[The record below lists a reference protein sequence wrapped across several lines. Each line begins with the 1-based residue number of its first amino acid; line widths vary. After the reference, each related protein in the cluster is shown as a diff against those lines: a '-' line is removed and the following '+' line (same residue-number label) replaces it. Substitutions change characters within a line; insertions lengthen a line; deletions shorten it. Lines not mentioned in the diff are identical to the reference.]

1 MGFQGTI
8 LIPGRGATGTG
19 ISQTVKNSN
28 WIHIALQEP
37 SPLQPTSGDDSL
49 IISMQGLFGKLTGT
63 PTGLSSYSM
72 QELTLDMQSYAF
84 DLIWIRNKIQ
94 HSLKNS
100 HT

>member
-28 WIHIALQEP
+28 WIHIAVQEP

-49 IISMQGLFGKLTGT
+49 IISMARIIWKIDRNTNWPKQLQYARADSRHTKLC
-63 PTGLSSYSM
+63 
-72 QELTLDMQSYAF
+72 F
-84 DLIWIRNKIQ
+84 
-94 HSLKNS
+94 
-100 HT
+100 